1 MLPGAIIRPVLPWIP
16 AENYRRRR
24 TREVAVGD
32 VRLGG
37 SQPIR
42 VQSMTTPPLADTAA
56 TVDQVSRLVTSGCEI
71 VRLTVPTAADA
82 EQIPVIRASLGRRGL
97 KVPLVADIHFSPA
110 VALRA
115 VEHVEKVRVN
125 PGNFAD
131 SKRFARREYTDAEY
145 ASELQRLEEKLR
157 PLVKRARELG
167 VAMRIG
173 TNHGSLSDRI
183 LNRYGD
189 TPLGM
194 VESALEFVRICEAH
208 DYRELIL
215 SMKASNP
222 QITLQAYRLL
232 AARMA
237 EKGMDYPFHL
247 GVTEAGDGG
256 PGRIKSAIG
265 IGSLLEE
272 GIGDTIRVSLT
283 EDPVAEIP
291 VAQALVSPFN
301 SSPDIALHPGH
312 APDPGAFQSA
322 SGQIATLY
330 HRRESRRISCGPV
343 SFGGKE
349 PVRAEI
355 RLSGDFDRRELLAL
369 IGGEHGAEVVS
380 IPVTS
385 REDLHRATEVSHVVR
400 TRNAMALVDSPRAAV
415 ALCVDLRGAVRLSP
429 PDLEASVADRF
440 DRIDLLVAAH
450 SPDAATVTAS
460 WMKHAATIELPLL
473 LELHAIRCPPSNGC
487 TSFHD
492 LEPLLEVLRTADG
505 APMLA
510 LRSGPERS
518 GAALIHRLA
527 SWLREA
533 GLECPLLLV
542 EEAPPEPAF
551 ELLRPSV
558 RIGGLLCDGLGD
570 AVRIDGTRDAR
581 WRLDL
586 AYDILQGARVRLS
599 KTEFISCPSCG
610 RTLFDLETTTQRIKE
625 RTAHLKGVK
634 IAIMGCVVNG
644 PGEMAD
650 ADFGYVGGAPGK
662 VNLYVGQECVRRHV
676 PEEEADT
683 RLVDL
688 IKEHGRWVDPPATVV
703 SELSA

>member
-1 MLPGAIIRPVLPWIP
+1 MLPWIP
-16 AENYRRRR
+16 AEDYRRRR
-24 TREVAVGD
+24 TREVAIGD

-42 VQSMTTPPLADTAA
+42 VQSMTTPPLADTVA
-56 TVDQVSRLVTSGCEI
+56 TVDQVSRLVASGCEI

-82 EQIPVIRASLGRRGL
+82 EHIPAIRASLGRRGL

-110 VALRA
+110 AALKA
-115 VEHVEKVRVN
+115 LEYVEKVRVN

-131 SKRFARREYTDAEY
+131 SKRFLRREYTDAEY

-157 PLVKRARELG
+157 PLVKRAREFG

-208 DYRELIL
+208 DYRDLIL
-215 SMKASNP
+215 SMKSSNP

-237 EKGMDYPFHL
+237 EEGMDYPFHL

-291 VAQALVSPFN
+291 VARALVAPFN
-301 SSPDIALHPGH
+301 SRVDRTLGPGG
-312 APDPGAFQSA
+312 APDPQAVPPA
-322 SGQIATLY
+322 SVEIITLY
-330 HRRESRRISCGPV
+330 HRRESRQIACGPV
-343 SFGGKE
+343 SIGGRE

-355 RLSGDFDRRELLAL
+355 RLSGEFGRSELAAL
-369 IGGEHGAEVVS
+369 VGGERGAEVVS
-380 IPVTS
+380 IPATS
-385 REDLHRATEVSHVVR
+385 LEDLHRAAEVSHEVR
-400 TRNAMALVDSPRAAV
+400 MRNAMALVDSPHAAV
-415 ALCVDLRGAVRLSP
+415 ALCVDLRSAVRLSP
-429 PDLEASVADRF
+429 SDLEVPVADRF
-440 DRIDLLVAAH
+440 DRLDLLVAAH
-450 SPDAATVTAS
+450 SPEAASLTAL
-460 WMKHAATIELPLL
+460 WMKHAGTTELPVL
-473 LELHAIRCPPSNGC
+473 LELDATGNSPGRSSS
-487 TSFHD
+487 SFHD
-492 LEPLLEVLRTADG
+492 LEPLLEVLRTAGG

-510 LRSGPERS
+510 LRCGPERS
-518 GAALIHRLA
+518 GTELLHRLA

-533 GLECPLLLV
+533 GLECPLLLA
-542 EEAPPEPAF
+542 EEAPPEPAY

-558 RIGGLLCDGLGD
+558 RLGGLLCDGLGD
-570 AVRIDGTRDAR
+570 AVRIDGTQDAR

-610 RTLFDLETTTQRIKE
+610 RTLFDLVTTTQRIKE

-662 VNLYVGQECVRRHV
+662 VNLYVGQECVLRHV
-676 PEEEADT
+676 PEEEADI